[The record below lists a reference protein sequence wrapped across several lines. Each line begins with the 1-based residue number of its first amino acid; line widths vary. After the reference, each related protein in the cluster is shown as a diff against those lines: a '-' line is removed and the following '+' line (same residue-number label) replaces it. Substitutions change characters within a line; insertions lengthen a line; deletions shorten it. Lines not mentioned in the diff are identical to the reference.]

1 MMYEL
6 NGVRLN
12 VPNKMI
18 KYYEKQFEPLKK
30 WDNRGSLI
38 DLREDILDILYVI
51 GEDPEVLYEPGF
63 FNELREM
70 MGMRQA
76 LQNLKMLYDA

>member
-18 KYYEKQFEPLKK
+18 KHYEKQFEPLKK
-30 WDNRGSLI
+30 WGNRGSLI
-38 DLREDILDILYVI
+38 DLREDILDILDVL

-63 FNELREM
+63 LNELREM

-76 LQNLKMLYDA
+76 LQNLKILYDA

>member
-1 MMYEL
+1 
-6 NGVRLN
+6 
-12 VPNKMI
+12 MI
-18 KYYEKQFEPLKK
+18 KHYEKQFEPLKK

-38 DLREDILDILYVI
+38 ELREDILDILYVI
-51 GEDPEVLYEPGF
+51 DEDPEVLYEPGF

-76 LQNLKMLYDA
+76 LQNLKILYDA